1 MSYIPYVIEQTG
13 QIERSYDIYSRL
25 LKDRIV
31 FIGDEI
37 GDQLANSV
45 CAQLLFLEADDPDKD
60 IFMYINSP
68 GGSITAGLAILD
80 TMEYVKPDVCTTCM
94 GISASMAAVLLAS
107 GEKGKRAS
115 LPNSRIMIHQP
126 FGGGKG
132 HAADIEI
139 MAKEILK
146 TRDRLVDI
154 IAEKCSRSREKVLK
168 DIDRDNYMSAEEAKQ
183 YGLID
188 TVIKKREEMK
198 K

>member
-1 MSYIPYVIEQTG
+1 MNYIPYVVEQTG

-25 LKDRIV
+25 LKDRII

-37 GDQLANSV
+37 SDQLANSV

-68 GGSITAGLAILD
+68 GGSISSGLAILD

-132 HAADIEI
+132 HASDIEI

-168 DIDRDNYMSAEEAKQ
+168 DIDRDNYMSPEEAKE

>member
-1 MSYIPYVIEQTG
+1 MNFIPYVIEQTG
-13 QIERSYDIYSRL
+13 HVERSYDIYSRL

-37 GDQLANSV
+37 SDQLANSV

-68 GGSITAGLAILD
+68 GGSISAGLAILD

-115 LPNSRIMIHQP
+115 LPNSRIMIHMES
-126 FGGGKG
+126 FG
-132 HAADIEI
+132 
-139 MAKEILK
+139 M
-146 TRDRLVDI
+146 
-154 IAEKCSRSREKVLK
+154 
-168 DIDRDNYMSAEEAKQ
+168 
-183 YGLID
+183 LIYSECLM
-188 TVIKKREEMK
+188 I
-198 K
+198 

>member
-1 MSYIPYVIEQTG
+1 MNYIPYVIEQTG
-13 QIERSYDIYSRL
+13 QVERSYDIYSRL

-37 GDQLANSV
+37 SDQLANSV

-68 GGSITAGLAILD
+68 GGSISAGLAILD

-107 GEKGKRAS
+107 GGKGKRAS

-132 HAADIEI
+132 HASDIEI

-168 DIDRDNYMSAEEAKQ
+168 DIDRDNYMSAEEAKE

>member
-1 MSYIPYVIEQTG
+1 MTYIPYVIEQTG
-13 QIERSYDIYSRL
+13 HVERSYDIYSRL

-37 GDQLANSV
+37 SDQLANSV

-68 GGSITAGLAILD
+68 GGSISAGLAILD

-132 HAADIEI
+132 HASDIEI

-146 TRDRLVDI
+146 TRDRLVNI
-154 IAEKCSRSREKVLK
+154 IAEKCSRSRETVLK
-168 DIDRDNYMSAEEAKQ
+168 DIDRDNYMSAEEAKE

>member
-1 MSYIPYVIEQTG
+1 MTYIPYVIEQTG
-13 QIERSYDIYSRL
+13 HVERSYDIYSRL

-37 GDQLANSV
+37 SDQLANSV

-68 GGSITAGLAILD
+68 GGSISAGLAILD

-94 GISASMAAVLLAS
+94 GISASMAAILLAS

-132 HAADIEI
+132 HASDIEI
-139 MAKEILK
+139 MAKEIIK
-146 TRDRLVDI
+146 TRDKLVDI
-154 IAEKCSRSREKVLK
+154 IAEKCSRSKEKVVK
-168 DIDRDNYMSAEEAKQ
+168 DIDRDKYMSAEEAKE

-188 TVIKKREEMK
+188 TVIKKRKEMK

>member
-1 MSYIPYVIEQTG
+1 MTYIPYVIEQTG
-13 QIERSYDIYSRL
+13 HVERSYDIYSRL

-37 GDQLANSV
+37 SDQLANSV

-68 GGSITAGLAILD
+68 GGSISAGLAILD

-132 HAADIEI
+132 HATDIEI

-168 DIDRDNYMSAEEAKQ
+168 DIDRDNYMSAEEAKE

>member
-1 MSYIPYVIEQTG
+1 MTYIPYVIEQTG
-13 QIERSYDIYSRL
+13 HVERSYDIYSRL

-31 FIGDEI
+31 FIGDEVS
-37 GDQLANSV
+37 DQLANSV

-68 GGSITAGLAILD
+68 GGSISAGLAILD

-132 HAADIEI
+132 HASDIEI

-168 DIDRDNYMSAEEAKQ
+168 DIDRDNYMSAEEAKE

-188 TVIKKREEMK
+188 TVIKKREEK
-198 K
+198 KK

>member
-1 MSYIPYVIEQTG
+1 MNYIPYVIEQTG
-13 QIERSYDIYSRL
+13 HVERSYDIYSRL

-37 GDQLANSV
+37 SDQLANSV

-68 GGSITAGLAILD
+68 GGSISAGLAILD

-94 GISASMAAVLLAS
+94 GISASMAAILLAS

-132 HAADIEI
+132 HASDIEI
-139 MAKEILK
+139 MAKEIIK
-146 TRDRLVDI
+146 TRDKLVDI
-154 IAEKCSRSREKVLK
+154 IAEKCSRSKEKVLK
-168 DIDRDNYMSAEEAKQ
+168 DIDRDKYMSAEEAKE

-188 TVIKKREEMK
+188 TVIKKRKEMK

>member
-1 MSYIPYVIEQTG
+1 MNYIPYVIEQTG
-13 QIERSYDIYSRL
+13 NIERSYDIFSRL

-31 FIGDEI
+31 FIGTEVS
-37 GDQLANSV
+37 DQIANVV

-68 GGSITAGLAILD
+68 GGTISAGLAIMD
-80 TMEYVKPDVCTTCM
+80 TMDYVKPDVCTTCL
-94 GISASMAAVLLAS
+94 GLAASMAAVLLGA

-132 HAADIEI
+132 HATDIEI
-139 MAKEILK
+139 MAKEIIK
-146 TRDRLVDI
+146 ARDKVVDI
-154 IAEKCSRSREKVLK
+154 ISRQCSKPRAQVLK
-168 DIDRDNYMSAEEAKQ
+168 DIDRDNYMSPEEAMK

-188 TVIKKREEMK
+188 AVIKKKEDIK

>member
-1 MSYIPYVIEQTG
+1 MNYIPYVVEQTG

-25 LKDRIV
+25 LKDRII

-37 GDQLANSV
+37 SDQLANSV

-68 GGSITAGLAILD
+68 GGSISAGLAILD

-94 GISASMAAVLLAS
+94 GISASMAAVLLAC

-132 HAADIEI
+132 HASDIEI

-168 DIDRDNYMSAEEAKQ
+168 DIDRDNYMSAEEAKE